1 MLPTV
6 FDELGAFV
14 RERRKA
20 EGLTQEDLANI
31 AGVGRR
37 FVSELERGKRSLR
50 LESVEA
56 VLRIFGR
63 GLDVVVRRGDYSEQT
78 EEEAVE

>member
-1 MLPTV
+1 MPPTV
-6 FDELGAFV
+6 FHELGAFV

-20 EGLTQEDLANI
+20 EGLTQEDMANI

-50 LESVEA
+50 LDSVEA
-56 VLRIFGR
+56 VLRVFGR
-63 GLDVVVRRGDYSEQT
+63 GLGVVVRRGDYSEQT
-78 EEEAVE
+78 EEGAVE

>member
-1 MLPTV
+1 MSTV

-20 EGLTQEDLANI
+20 EGLTQEDLASM

-37 FVSELERGKRSLR
+37 FVRELEGGKRSVR
-50 LESVEA
+50 LDSVEA
-56 VLRIFGR
+56 VLRVFGR
-63 GLDVVVRRGDYSEQT
+63 GLGVVERRGNHGE
-78 EEEAVE
+78 